1 MDKQNHF
8 EPKAT
13 LCASSAFDA
22 ISRLQ
27 YSKGYFQWSEVPL
40 LIGFYPLI
48 SYVITFP
55 KHLDRFYVLRPVLY
69 LFDHLSEVVK
79 RPL

>member
-1 MDKQNHF
+1 MDKQSHF

-13 LCASSAFDA
+13 LRASSAFDE

-27 YSKGYFQWSEVPL
+27 YSKGYFQWSEVSL

-55 KHLDRFYVLRPVLY
+55 KHLDRFCALRPVLS
-69 LFDHLSEVVK
+69 LIDHLLEVVK
-79 RPL
+79 GPL

>member
-1 MDKQNHF
+1 MNKQSHF

-13 LCASSAFDA
+13 LRAASAFDA
-22 ISRLQ
+22 ISRSQ
-27 YSKGYFQWSEVPL
+27 YSKGNIQWSEVSL

-55 KHLDRFYVLRPVLY
+55 KHLDRFYGERPVLY
-69 LFDHLSEVVK
+69 LFDHPLEVVK
-79 RPL
+79 GPL